1 MIMAFFKSVSDSS
14 PNRNPIQDGRGMRT
28 EQSRASFVIFI
39 LMMTGMVFPLYAQ
52 SGRSPAGTV
61 TAPAEEVSPK
71 TRSGPFMIPVTAIDE
86 DGHPVGRLARR
97 DFHLYE
103 NGVEQ
108 RIVGFSSTEEPFQI
122 ALLIDTSRSTLNK
135 LKDMQ
140 ETAIQFVEQLRPQ
153 DRVMIVSFD
162 DEVYVDTEMTG
173 DRDEWRR
180 AIRGTRVGRGARL
193 FDAID
198 LTITERLSRLEGR
211 KAIVLLTDGV
221 DIASHY
227 ATARSTIARA
237 EATGVLVYPI
247 QYLSRL
253 APRTVFNHDLQGRD
267 RGEQSR
273 YFYLELAERS
283 GAEFHRA
290 DTLTDLMSVFRQ
302 IAEDLS
308 HQYWLSY
315 YSADVASDSK
325 FRRIRVSIGR
335 PGFFA
340 RARRSL

>member
-1 MIMAFFKSVSDSS
+1 MIIAFFKS
-14 PNRNPIQDGRGMRT
+14 G
-28 EQSRASFVIFI
+28 SRLKLAIFI
-39 LMMTGMVFPLYAQ
+39 LMMAGGISPLYAQ
-52 SGRSPAGTV
+52 SGRRPAGTV
-61 TAPAEEVSPK
+61 TAPAEEAIARTKSA
-71 TRSGPFMIPVTAIDE
+71 PFTIPVTAIDE
-86 DGHPVGRLARR
+86 NGLPVGDIARS
-97 DFHLYE
+97 DFHLYD

-108 RIVGFSSTEEPFQI
+108 EIVGYSSAAEPFQI
-122 ALLIDTSRSTLNK
+122 ALLIDTSRSTLTK
-135 LKDMQ
+135 LKDMR
-140 ETAIQFVEQLRPQ
+140 EAAIGFVEQLRPQ
-153 DRVMIVSFD
+153 DRVMVVSFD
-162 DEVYVDTEMTG
+162 EQVYVETEMTT
-173 DRDEWRR
+173 DRNEWRR

-221 DIASHY
+221 DIESRY

-253 APRTVFNHDLQGRD
+253 TPRTVFNHDLRERERD
-267 RGEQSR
+267 EQDR
-273 YFYLELAERS
+273 YFYLDLAERS

-290 DTLTDLMSVFRQ
+290 DTLTDLISVFRQ

-315 YSADVASDSK
+315 YPADAAADNKV
-325 FRRIRVSIGR
+325 RRIRVSVGR
-335 PGFFA
+335 RGVFA
-340 RARRSL
+340 QARRAF